1 MIFPSPVRFT
11 VLPVFPMWPWSA
23 FWKTVF
29 RGKCR
34 TAAGH
39 CLENPYRR
47 KFSILVRILADGRT
61 TDIPLGRFLREFT
74 CDRPDLFKRSPVNRH
89 AVLKEMAGD
98 PELQKWRE
106 KYLDIYPQD
115 PVPVSQAAPVAR
127 EWRKFPAR
135 SLTRNHRI
143 TVTAIICN

>member
-23 FWKTVF
+23 FWKTV
-29 RGKCR
+29 
-34 TAAGH
+34 
-39 CLENPYRR
+39 
-47 KFSILVRILADGRT
+47 
-61 TDIPLGRFLREFT
+61 LGRFLREFT

-106 KYLDIYPQD
+106 KYLDIYPQK
-115 PVPVSQAAPVAR
+115 PVPVSRAAPVAR
-127 EWRKFPAR
+127 EWREIPR
-135 SLTRNHRI
+135 TEPDPEIPPDNSYRNYL
-143 TVTAIICN
+143 

>member
-1 MIFPSPVRFT
+1 MFDFPQPGEIYRSAGFSDVA
-11 VLPVFPMWPWSA
+11 VVGILEDGIPWEMPYRCPDIV
-23 FWKTVF
+23 W
-29 RGKCR
+29 
-34 TAAGH
+34 
-39 CLENPYRR
+39 NPYRR

-115 PVPVSQAAPVAR
+115 PVPV
-127 EWRKFPAR
+127 
-135 SLTRNHRI
+135 
-143 TVTAIICN
+143 